1 MKKNHDVIIVGSGP
15 GGMFAAHEIINKNR
29 DIRVLIVDSGSDIPE
44 RENIMCG
51 VGGAGAFSD
60 GTLNLRPDIG
70 GDMVHLTGD
79 VDEANNIVKEVD
91 NIFLK
96 FGVSKKLYGVDKEGI
111 MDLRR
116 KAASAGITFIEIPQR
131 HMGSDKAPEIIT
143 KFAKYLRDNG
153 VEFLLETKVADIII
167 EDSRCMGIKLDNG
180 KKLKASC
187 VLLAPGRVG
196 ASWLDEQSRKYN
208 IKAKFGPIDVGV
220 RLEVPSIIMDPV
232 VKINLDPKFHIRTEK
247 YDDFIRTFCTNYNG
261 FVVRENYD
269 GMIGVNGHSLLSTK
283 SGNTNFAFLVKISL
297 TKPVENTIKYGE
309 SIAKLATTIGGGKPI
324 IQRLGDLRRG
334 RRSHPA
340 GILKNT
346 VSNTLKDVTPGD
358 ISMALPHRIVTDI
371 KEGLE
376 KLDKVIPG
384 VAADSTLIY
393 APEIKFYATQI
404 QVDRNMETNIKNLF
418 VAGDGAGLSRDI
430 INASATGILAG
441 RGITAAFSLGK
452 KMLEKRKGITS

>member
-1 MKKNHDVIIVGSGP
+1 MKRDHDIIIVGAGP
-15 GGMFAAHEIINKNR
+15 GGMFASHELINKNKNLR
-29 DIRVLIVDSGSDIPE
+29 ILVVDSGSDVHK
-44 RENIMCG
+44 RRNIMSG

-70 GDMVHLTGD
+70 GDLVQLTGD
-79 VDEANNIVKEVD
+79 ADEASNIIREVD
-91 NIFLK
+91 DIFLK
-96 FGVSKKLYGVDKEGI
+96 FGVSKKLYGVDKRGI
-111 MDLRR
+111 MELKRR
-116 KAASAGITFIEIPQR
+116 AASAGITFVEIPQR
-131 HMGSDKAPEIIT
+131 HMGSDKAPKVIARFK
-143 KFAKYLRDNG
+143 KFLTDRG
-153 VEFLLETKVADIII
+153 VEFLLKTRVVDIIV
-167 EDSRCMGIKLDNG
+167 EKGRCMGVRLDNG
-180 KKLKASC
+180 KTIEAAC

-196 ASWLDEQSRKYN
+196 ASWLDEQSRRYG

-232 VKINLDPKFHIRTEK
+232 VKINRDPKFHIRTEK
-247 YDDFIRTFCTNYNG
+247 YDDFVRTFCTNYDG
-261 FVVRENYD
+261 FVVREDYD
-269 GMIGVNGHSLLSTK
+269 GMIGVNGHSLLSKK
-283 SGNTNFAFLVKISL
+283 SENTNFAFLVKISL
-297 TKPVENTIKYGE
+297 TRPVENTIKYGE

-324 IQRLGDLRRG
+324 LQRLGDLRRG
-334 RRSHPA
+334 RRSHPE
-340 GILKNT
+340 GILKNV

-384 VAADSTLIY
+384 VASGSTLIY

-404 QVDRNMETNIKNLF
+404 QVDRNMETNIENLF

-441 RGITAAFSLGK
+441 RGIINKKFPSAFSLEK
-452 KMLEKRKGITS
+452 KTLA